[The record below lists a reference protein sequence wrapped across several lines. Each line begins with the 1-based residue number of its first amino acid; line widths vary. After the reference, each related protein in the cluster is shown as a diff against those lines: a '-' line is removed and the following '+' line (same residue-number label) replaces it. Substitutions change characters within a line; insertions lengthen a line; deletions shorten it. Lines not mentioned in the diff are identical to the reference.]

1 MSKGA
6 YFVIQVLWSLVVSS
20 VIWFFTLKNLSFD
33 FYGNSPDTF
42 AALIFFVGIAV
53 YLVFTILYIVLGR
66 KKVRNWSA
74 WMIIVS
80 ILICIAIGF
89 LGSQGAIY
97 GSELINKII

>member
-33 FYGNSPDTF
+33 FFFFSPDTF

-53 YLVFTILYIVLGR
+53 YLVLTILYTVL
-66 KKVRNWSA
+66 N
-74 WMIIVS
+74 
-80 ILICIAIGF
+80 
-89 LGSQGAIY
+89 
-97 GSELINKII
+97 